1 MATFTAIYDAV
12 RSVVALLDRHITQ
25 SSETLLA
32 TVPVTAVSPRELEI
46 NSVQTAV
53 SVWLHRVDLQPDLL
67 NSPAPR
73 PESERELHRPTPV
86 ELLLYVTPLDP
97 DGPTR
102 AALLGRVVQV
112 LADHRRLAGAALL
125 GGLAGSST
133 PLLLS
138 MDTLT
143 QYDLSLLWGALHTH
157 QRAGVALR
165 VNGLVIDTHLAPRD
179 SSRVLKAETQVD
191 QIAGAGVPA

>member
-1 MATFTAIYDAV
+1 MPDFTAIYDAV

-25 SSETLLA
+25 SSEPQLT
-32 TVPVTAVSPRELEI
+32 TVPVSPLSPRELEI
-46 NSVQTAV
+46 NSTQTAV
-53 SVWLHRVDLQPDLL
+53 SVWLHRVDPQPDLL
-67 NSPAPR
+67 NRPAPR

-86 ELLLYVTPLDP
+86 ELLLHVTPLDP

-112 LADHRRLAGAALL
+112 LADHRRLSGPDLVGGLTTSGTTLLL
-125 GGLAGSST
+125 G
-133 PLLLS
+133 

-157 QRAGVALR
+157 QRAGIALR

-179 SSRVLKAETQVD
+179 STRVLHSETRVD
-191 QIAGAGVPA
+191 QVVGSAVSP